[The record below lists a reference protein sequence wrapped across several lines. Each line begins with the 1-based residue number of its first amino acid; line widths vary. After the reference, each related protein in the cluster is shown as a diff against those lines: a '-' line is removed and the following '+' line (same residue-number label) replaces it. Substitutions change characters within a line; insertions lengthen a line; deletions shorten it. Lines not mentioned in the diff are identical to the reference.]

1 MKYVC
6 FHCGHIEL
14 AGVAQDTPV
23 KACLLC
29 GSPAIDT
36 SAPKPEPAPRPK
48 RIFVCTPYSADIENN
63 TFRALAICRRL
74 ALQGHIPI
82 APHLY
87 APRFL
92 YEHRAIERQL
102 GIGIGLELL
111 KVCDELWCYDGGKP
125 PSAGMRQELEAARRL
140 GIPIKMR

>member
-14 AGVAQDTPV
+14 AGVAQDTPI
-23 KACLLC
+23 KACILC

-48 RIFVCTPYSADIENN
+48 RIFVCSPYSADIEGN
-63 TFRALAICRRL
+63 TCRAIWICRRL

-92 YEHRAIERQL
+92 HEHDTSERQL
-102 GIGIGLELL
+102 GIDIGLELL
-111 KVCDELWCYDGGKP
+111 KVCDELWCYAAGQL
-125 PSAGMRQELEAARRL
+125 PSAGMTQELEAARRL
-140 GIPIKMR
+140 GIPIKMQ

>member
-48 RIFVCTPYSADIENN
+48 RIFVCSPYSADIEGN
-63 TFRALAICRRL
+63 TCRAIWICRRL

-92 YEHRAIERQL
+92 HEHDTSERQL
-102 GIGIGLELL
+102 GIDIGLELL
-111 KVCDELWCYDGGKP
+111 KVCDELWCYAAGQL
-125 PSAGMRQELEAARRL
+125 PSAGMTQELEAARRL
-140 GIPIKMR
+140 GIPIKMQ